1 MKNKILKRTFA
12 LILILCLLFGFTPV
26 YSYTQSIP
34 VPNYYKNTD
43 LGIIAYKQVSAFQV
57 QLADGSILLDAGIST
72 GSDVN
77 IIENM
82 SDVEIVF
89 VLDTSGSMSDGK
101 DQTTRDSTKTLVNS
115 LFDRIGAE
123 HLQIG
128 VLFFN
133 NGLDTANILEMTND
147 QNAITSHLDKIYASG
162 GTEMAQALQK
172 AKEMLTATPDDDTIK
187 IVCTLSDGGLAE
199 DDEPISMSEFRSIN
213 EAGISTISI
222 FVDTP
227 ITPAFASLAANSEL
241 HKNMETSTANLAET
255 IVEDI
260 YNEIYFKI
268 ILMSEPVTTYNVN
281 HEGVLIGGDKII
293 FQVDEEIL
301 HGATLRIEYVI
312 SITTAFDM
320 NNIVI
325 NDLYSSDFV
334 FNQDEPLLSE
344 ASRTNRDYGWQMN
357 GNTLVT
363 GSGGQTIQAATEYR
377 TKIVLSTVLT
387 PERLPDLSLIGN
399 SMTFSLN
406 DIDHNNTISVGQDAN
421 IKALDF
427 LIIPPTGTED
437 STTEDLLFLLKV
449 TIFAL
454 AAVIFIAFIHN
465 HLRERRRYYK

>member
-101 DQTTRDSTKTLVNS
+101 DQTTKESTKTLVNS

-123 HLQIG
+123 HLKIG

-133 NGLDTANILEMTND
+133 SGLDTANILEMTND
-147 QNAITSHLDKIYASG
+147 QNAIMSHLDKIYANG
-162 GTEMAQALQK
+162 GTEMADSLQK
-172 AKEMLTATPDDDTIK
+172 AHSMLGALNSDDDTIK
-187 IVCTLSDGGLAE
+187 IICTLSDGAIADEAE
-199 DDEPISMSEFRSIN
+199 TSSQIQKINSE
-213 EAGISTISI
+213 GISTISI
-222 FVDTP
+222 FVGTP

>member
-101 DQTTRDSTKTLVNS
+101 DQTTKESTKTLVNS

-123 HLQIG
+123 HLKIG

-133 NGLDTANILEMTND
+133 SGLDTANILEMTND
-147 QNAITSHLDKIYASG
+147 QNAIMSHLDKIYANG
-162 GTEMAQALQK
+162 GTEMADSLQK
-172 AKEMLTATPDDDTIK
+172 AHSMLGALNSDDDTIK
-187 IVCTLSDGGLAE
+187 IICTLSDGAIADEAE
-199 DDEPISMSEFRSIN
+199 TSSQIQKINSE
-213 EAGISTISI
+213 GISTISI
-222 FVDTP
+222 FVGTP

-437 STTEDLLFLLKV
+437 LTTEDLLFLLKV

>member
-101 DQTTRDSTKTLVNS
+101 DQTTKESTKTLVNS

-123 HLQIG
+123 HLKIG

-133 NGLDTANILEMTND
+133 SGLDTANILEMTND
-147 QNAITSHLDKIYASG
+147 QNAIMSHLDKIYANG
-162 GTEMAQALQK
+162 GTEMADSLQK
-172 AKEMLTATPDDDTIK
+172 AHSMLGALNSDDDTIK
-187 IVCTLSDGGLAE
+187 IICTLSDGAIADEAE
-199 DDEPISMSEFRSIN
+199 TSSQIQKINSE
-213 EAGISTISI
+213 GISTISI
-222 FVDTP
+222 FVGTP

-281 HEGVLIGGDKII
+281 H
-293 FQVDEEIL
+293 
-301 HGATLRIEYVI
+301 
-312 SITTAFDM
+312 
-320 NNIVI
+320 
-325 NDLYSSDFV
+325 
-334 FNQDEPLLSE
+334 
-344 ASRTNRDYGWQMN
+344 
-357 GNTLVT
+357 
-363 GSGGQTIQAATEYR
+363 
-377 TKIVLSTVLT
+377 
-387 PERLPDLSLIGN
+387 
-399 SMTFSLN
+399 
-406 DIDHNNTISVGQDAN
+406 
-421 IKALDF
+421 
-427 LIIPPTGTED
+427 
-437 STTEDLLFLLKV
+437 
-449 TIFAL
+449 
-454 AAVIFIAFIHN
+454 
-465 HLRERRRYYK
+465 

>member
-101 DQTTRDSTKTLVNS
+101 DQTTKESTKTLVNS

-123 HLQIG
+123 HLKIG

-133 NGLDTANILEMTND
+133 SGLDTANILEMTND
-147 QNAITSHLDKIYASG
+147 QNAIMSHLDKIYANG
-162 GTEMAQALQK
+162 GTEMADSLQK
-172 AKEMLTATPDDDTIK
+172 AHSMLGALNSDDDTIK
-187 IVCTLSDGGLAE
+187 IICTLSDGAIADEAE
-199 DDEPISMSEFRSIN
+199 TSSQIQKINSE
-213 EAGISTISI
+213 GISTISI
-222 FVDTP
+222 FVGTP

-437 STTEDLLFLLKV
+437 LTTEDLLFLLKL

>member
-57 QLADGSILLDAGIST
+57 QLADGSILLDTGIST

-101 DQTTRDSTKTLVNS
+101 DQTTKESTKTLVNS

-123 HLQIG
+123 HLKIG

-133 NGLDTANILEMTND
+133 SGLDTANILEMTND
-147 QNAITSHLDKIYASG
+147 QNAIMSHLDKIYANG
-162 GTEMAQALQK
+162 GTEMADSLQK
-172 AKEMLTATPDDDTIK
+172 AHSMLGALNSDDDTIK
-187 IVCTLSDGGLAE
+187 IICTLSDGAIADEAE
-199 DDEPISMSEFRSIN
+199 TSSQIQKINSE
-213 EAGISTISI
+213 GISTISI
-222 FVDTP
+222 FVGTP

-437 STTEDLLFLLKV
+437 LTTEDLLFLLKV

>member
-101 DQTTRDSTKTLVNS
+101 DQTTKESTKTLVNS

-123 HLQIG
+123 HLKIG

-133 NGLDTANILEMTND
+133 SGLDTANILEMTND
-147 QNAITSHLDKIYASG
+147 QNAIMSHLDKIYASG
-162 GTEMAQALQK
+162 GTEMADSLEKAHSMLNALNSD
-172 AKEMLTATPDDDTIK
+172 EDTIK
-187 IVCTLSDGGLAE
+187 IICTLSDGAIADEAE
-199 DDEPISMSEFRSIN
+199 TSSQIQKINSE
-213 EAGISTISI
+213 GISTISI
-222 FVDTP
+222 FVGTP

-437 STTEDLLFLLKV
+437 LTTEDLLFLLKV

>member
-101 DQTTRDSTKTLVNS
+101 DQTTKESTKTLVNS

-123 HLQIG
+123 HLKIG

-133 NGLDTANILEMTND
+133 SGLDTANILEMTND
-147 QNAITSHLDKIYASG
+147 QNAIMSHLDKIYASG
-162 GTEMAQALQK
+162 GTEMADSLEKAHSMLNALNSD
-172 AKEMLTATPDDDTIK
+172 EDTIK
-187 IVCTLSDGGLAE
+187 IICTLSDGAIADEAE
-199 DDEPISMSEFRSIN
+199 TSSQIQKINSE
-213 EAGISTISI
+213 GISTISI
-222 FVDTP
+222 FVGTP
-227 ITPAFASLAANSEL
+227 ITPTFASLAANSEL

-260 YNEIYFKI
+260 YNQIYFKI
-268 ILMSEPVTTYNVN
+268 ILMTEPKTTYNIN

-325 NDLYSSDFV
+325 N
-334 FNQDEPLLSE
+334 E
-344 ASRTNRDYGWQMN
+344 QMN

-437 STTEDLLFLLKV
+437 LTTEDLLFLLKV

>member
-147 QNAITSHLDKIYASG
+147 QNAIMSHLDKIYANG
-162 GTEMAQALQK
+162 GTEMADSLQK
-172 AKEMLTATPDDDTIK
+172 AHSMLGALNSDDDTIK
-187 IVCTLSDGGLAE
+187 IICTLSDGAIADEAE
-199 DDEPISMSEFRSIN
+199 TSSQIQKINSE
-213 EAGISTISI
+213 GISTISI
-222 FVDTP
+222 FVGTP
-227 ITPAFASLAANSEL
+227 ITPAFSSLAANSEL

>member
-12 LILILCLLFGFTPV
+12 LILIICLLFGFTPV

-101 DQTTRDSTKTLVNS
+101 DQTTKESTKTLVNS

-123 HLQIG
+123 HLKIG

-133 NGLDTANILEMTND
+133 SGLDTANILEMTND

-162 GTEMAQALQK
+162 GTEMADSLQK
-172 AKEMLTATPDDDTIK
+172 AHSMLGALNSDDDTIK
-187 IVCTLSDGGLAE
+187 IICTLSDGAIADEAE
-199 DDEPISMSEFRSIN
+199 TSSQIQKINSE
-213 EAGISTISI
+213 GISTISI
-222 FVDTP
+222 FVGTP

>member
-101 DQTTRDSTKTLVNS
+101 DQTTKESTKTLVNS

-123 HLQIG
+123 HLKIG

-133 NGLDTANILEMTND
+133 SGLDTANILEMTND
-147 QNAITSHLDKIYASG
+147 QNAIMSHLDKIYANG
-162 GTEMAQALQK
+162 GTEMADSLQK
-172 AKEMLTATPDDDTIK
+172 AHSMLGALNSDDDTIK
-187 IVCTLSDGGLAE
+187 IICTLSDGAIADEAE
-199 DDEPISMSEFRSIN
+199 TSSQIQKINSE
-213 EAGISTISI
+213 GISTISI
-222 FVDTP
+222 FVGTP

-437 STTEDLLFLLKV
+437 SITEDLLFLLKV

-454 AAVIFIAFIHN
+454 AAVIFVAFIHN

>member
-12 LILILCLLFGFTPV
+12 LILILCLLFSFTPV
-26 YSYTQSIP
+26 YSYTQSVP

-77 IIENM
+77 VIENM

-89 VLDTSGSMSDGK
+89 ILDTSSSMADGSRDK
-101 DQTTRDSTKTLVNS
+101 TTKEATKALVNA
-115 LFDRIGAE
+115 LFERIGAE
-123 HLQIG
+123 HLKIG

-133 NGLDTANILEMTND
+133 TTLDNANILELTND
-147 QNAITSHLDKIYASG
+147 QNTITSHLDKLYASG
-162 GTEMAQALQK
+162 NTYMEGALEK
-172 AKEMLTATPDDDTIK
+172 ANSMLTSTSNDNKIK
-187 IVCTLSDGGLAE
+187 IVCTLSDGALMDQEASLE
-199 DDEPISMSEFRSIN
+199 EFRDIN
-213 EAGISTISI
+213 SAKISTISI

-227 ITPAFASLAANSEL
+227 ITPAFANLAASSEL

-260 YNEIYFKI
+260 YNEIYFKLI
-268 ILMSEPVTTYNVN
+268 IMSEPVTTYTVN

-334 FNQDEPLLSE
+334 FSQDSPLLSE
-344 ASRTNRDYGWQMN
+344 ASKTNRDYGWQMN
-357 GNTLVT
+357 GNSLVT
-363 GSGGQTIQAATEYR
+363 STGNQTIKAATEYR
-377 TKIVLSTVLT
+377 TKLILSTVLT

-399 SMTFSLN
+399 SMEFSLN
-406 DIDHNNTISVGQDAN
+406 DIDSNNSISVGRAAN

-437 STTEDLLFLLKV
+437 SITEDLLFLLKV

-454 AAVIFIAFIHN
+454 AAVIFVAFIHN

>member
-12 LILILCLLFGFTPV
+12 LILIICLLFGFTPV

-162 GTEMAQALQK
+162 GTEMADSLQK
-172 AKEMLTATPDDDTIK
+172 AHSMLGALNSDDDTIK
-187 IVCTLSDGGLAE
+187 IICTLSDGAIADEAE
-199 DDEPISMSEFRSIN
+199 TSSQIQKINSE
-213 EAGISTISI
+213 GISTISI
-222 FVDTP
+222 FVGTP

>member
-147 QNAITSHLDKIYASG
+147 QNAIMSHLDKIYANG
-162 GTEMAQALQK
+162 GTEMADSLQK
-172 AKEMLTATPDDDTIK
+172 AHSMLGALNSDDDTIK
-187 IVCTLSDGGLAE
+187 IICTLSDGAIADEAE
-199 DDEPISMSEFRSIN
+199 TSSQIQKINSE
-213 EAGISTISI
+213 GISTISI
-222 FVDTP
+222 FVGTP

>member
-101 DQTTRDSTKTLVNS
+101 DQTTKESTKTLVNS

-123 HLQIG
+123 HLKIG

-133 NGLDTANILEMTND
+133 SGLDTANILEMTNE
-147 QNAITSHLDKIYASG
+147 QNAILSHLDKIYASG
-162 GTEMAQALQK
+162 GTEMADSLEKAHSMLNALNSD
-172 AKEMLTATPDDDTIK
+172 EDTIK
-187 IVCTLSDGGLAE
+187 IICTLSDGAIADEAE
-199 DDEPISMSEFRSIN
+199 TSSQIQKINSE
-213 EAGISTISI
+213 GISTISI
-222 FVDTP
+222 FVGTP
-227 ITPAFASLAANSEL
+227 ITPTFASLAANSEL

-260 YNEIYFKI
+260 YNQIYFKI
-268 ILMSEPVTTYNVN
+268 ILMTEPKTTYNIN

-437 STTEDLLFLLKV
+437 LTTEDLLFLLKV